1 MLDLKL
7 ITSILV
13 FCPLLG
19 AMVAALSAK
28 KIGHRGA
35 HSITILLVG
44 YAFLAACY
52 LAQVVFHSA
61 NSGFDVVLY
70 KWISTSGM
78 DFKISFLIDK
88 LSVLMALIV
97 TFISLLVHV
106 YSIGYMHEDQGYQR
120 FFSYVS
126 LFTFA
131 MLMLVMADNLLQLFF
146 GWEGVGVVSYLLIGF
161 YFTKDSA
168 VTGGL
173 KAFLVNRVGDFGF
186 ILALGAIF
194 SVVGSLDYDKIFAA
208 VDLLKQSQIVLTSN
222 FSVGAVSCIC
232 FCLFIGAMGKSAQI
246 PLHVWLPE
254 SMEGPTPISALIH
267 AATMV
272 TAGIYLLV
280 RMSPIFEYA
289 PEVLNIVLFIGAT
302 GGLFLGLVGVVQN
315 DIKRVVAYST
325 LSQLGYM
332 IAATGAS
339 AYNIA
344 IFHLVTHAFFKAL
357 LFLAAGAVIVAM
369 HHEQDMRKMG
379 GLRNEVPLIFWACLI
394 GSLALIAIPPFAGFY
409 SKDAII
415 EVVELSN
422 LPAAAWAHFCL
433 LAGAFVTSLYTF
445 RAFFMTF
452 MGRKRF
458 GGKVEPI
465 SWTISMPLVVLSICS
480 VFAGLMLAPQMLD
493 PEHGF
498 LANIAHNTVAS
509 YKNIA
514 TIYEPYRLG
523 ENLIVEAFSHLPLY
537 LSVLGVIVA
546 AYAYLI
552 NPKVPDFMMQKFA
565 PVYRVL
571 TAKYGFDTFN
581 DWFFVRGARTISK
594 YFYNIG
600 DKLVIDKLIIHGSVA
615 LIQRVAKVLRLSQSG
630 YVYHYI
636 FAMMAGLIL
645 FIIWLLIIGDY
656 A

>member
-1 MLDLKL
+1 LLDLKL

-13 FCPLLG
+13 LCPLLG
-19 AMVAALSAK
+19 AMVAALLAK

-35 HSITILLVG
+35 HSITILLVF
-44 YAFLAACY
+44 YSFLAACY
-52 LAQVVFHSA
+52 LAFVVFQSP
-61 NSGFDVVLY
+61 NTSFNIVLY
-70 KWISTSGM
+70 KWISIGTV
-78 DFKISFLIDK
+78 DFKISFLVDK

-106 YSIGYMHEDQGYQR
+106 YSVGYMHNDKGYQR

-161 YFTKDSA
+161 YFTKDRAAS
-168 VTGGL
+168 GGL

-194 SVVGSLDYDKIFAA
+194 SVVGSLDYNEIFGAIA
-208 VDLLKQSQIVLTSN
+208 LLKKYEIVLTSN
-222 FSVGAVSCIC
+222 LSINAISCIC

-289 PEVLNIVLFIGAT
+289 PEILNMILFIGAS
-302 GGLFLGLVGVVQN
+302 GGLFLGLVGLVQN

-379 GLRNEVPLIFWACLI
+379 GLRKHLPLIFWACLV

-415 EVVELSN
+415 EVVALSN
-422 LPAAAWAHFCL
+422 LPAASWAHFCL
-433 LAGAFVTSLYTF
+433 LSGVFVTSLYTF

-452 MGRKRF
+452 MGKSRF
-458 GGKVEPI
+458 AASYKVEPI
-465 SWTISMPLVVLSICS
+465 SWAISMPLVVLSICS
-480 VFAGLMLAPQMLD
+480 IVAGFMLAPAMLD
-493 PEHGF
+493 PDHGF
-498 LANIAHNTVAS
+498 LANIAYNTLSS
-509 YKNIA
+509 YTNIA
-514 TIYEPYRLG
+514 AIYEPYQLG
-523 ENLIVEAFSHLPLY
+523 SNIIIEAFSHLPIY
-537 LSVLGVIVA
+537 LSLLGVAVA
-546 AYAYLI
+546 YYAYLI
-552 NPKVPDFMMQKFA
+552 NTKVPEVMAQKFA
-565 PVYRVL
+565 VLHRVL
-571 TAKYGFDTFN
+571 VAKYGFDTFN
-581 DWFFVRGARTISK
+581 DWFFVRGSKTISK

-600 DKLVIDKLIIHGSVA
+600 DKLIIDDFIIHGSA
-615 LIQRVAKVLRLSQSG
+615 NLIQKAAAGLRLSQSG
-630 YVYHYI
+630 YIYHYI
-636 FAMMAGLIL
+636 FAMMSGLIL
-645 FIIWLLIIGDY
+645 FIIWLLII
-656 A
+656 

>member
-7 ITSILV
+7 ITSVLV
-13 FCPLLG
+13 LCPLLG
-19 AMVAALSAK
+19 AIVAALLAK

-35 HSITILLVG
+35 HLATILLV
-44 YAFLAACY
+44 FCSFVAACY
-52 LAQVVFHSA
+52 LAGVVFGGKNTS
-61 NSGFDVVLY
+61 FDIVLY
-70 KWISTSGM
+70 KWLSIGSV

-88 LSVLMALIV
+88 LSVLMAMIV

-106 YSIGYMHEDQGYQR
+106 YSVGYMHNDKGYQR

-131 MLMLVMADNLLQLFF
+131 MLMLVMANNLLQLFF

-168 VTGGL
+168 VSGGL

-194 SVVGSLDYDKIFAA
+194 SVVGSLDYNKIFAA
-208 VDLLKQSQIVLTSN
+208 IDLLKQYKIVLTSN
-222 FSVGAVSCIC
+222 FSLSAIPCIC
-232 FCLFIGAMGKSAQI
+232 FCLFVGAMGKSAQL

-289 PEVLNIVLFIGAT
+289 PEILNIVLFIGAS
-302 GGLFLGLVGVVQN
+302 GGLLLGLVGVVQN

-344 IFHLVTHAFFKAL
+344 VFHLVTHAFFKAL

-379 GLRNEVPLIFWACLI
+379 GLRQQLPLIFWACLI
-394 GSLALIAIPPFAGFY
+394 GSLALIAFPPFAGFY

-415 EVVELSN
+415 EVVALSK
-422 LPAAAWAHFCL
+422 LPAAPWAYFCL
-433 LAGAFVTSLYTF
+433 LGGVFVTSIYTF

-452 MGRKRF
+452 MGKNRF
-458 GGKVEPI
+458 AASYKVTSVSPSI
-465 SWTISMPLVVLSICS
+465 SIPLVVLSVCS
-480 VFAGLMLAPQMLD
+480 IVAGVFLAPMMLD
-493 PEHGF
+493 PDNGF
-498 LANIAHNTVAS
+498 LAGIMYTSIDN

-514 TIYEPYRLG
+514 AIYHPYKMG
-523 ENLIVEAFSHLPLY
+523 ENLIAEAFSHLPLY

-546 AYAYLI
+546 YYSYI
-552 NPKVPDFMMQKFA
+552 VNTKIPDLMMKKFDF
-565 PVYRVL
+565 VYRVL
-571 TAKYGFDTFN
+571 VAKYGFDTFN
-581 DWFFVRGARTISK
+581 DWFFVRGAKTISK

-600 DKLVIDKLIIHGSVA
+600 DKLVIDDLIIHGSAA
-615 LIQRVAKVLRLSQSG
+615 LIQKAAKNFRLSQTG
-630 YVYHYI
+630 YLYHYI
-636 FAMMAGLIL
+636 FGMISGLVL
-645 FIIWLLIIGDY
+645 FIVWLLII
-656 A
+656 

>member
-7 ITSILV
+7 VTSILV
-13 FCPLLG
+13 LCPLLG
-19 AMVAALSAK
+19 AMVAALAAK
-28 KIGHRGA
+28 KIGSKGA
-35 HSITILLVG
+35 HSITILLVA
-44 YAFLAACY
+44 YSFLAACY
-52 LAQVVFHSA
+52 LTKVVFWEQSA
-61 NSGFDVVLY
+61 SFDVVLY
-70 KWISTSGM
+70 RWIHTSGIN
-78 DFKISFLIDK
+78 FKISFLIDK
-88 LSVLMALIV
+88 LSVLMALVV

-106 YSIGYMHEDQGYQR
+106 YSIGYMHGDKGYQR

-131 MLMLVMADNLLQLFF
+131 MLMLVMSDNLLQLFF

-168 VTGGL
+168 AAGSL

-194 SVVGSLDYDKIFAA
+194 SVVGSLEYDKVFAA
-208 VDLLKQSQIVLTSN
+208 VEVLKTSQITLGSGC
-222 FSVGAVSCIC
+222 SIAAIPCIC

-280 RMSPIFEYA
+280 RMSPLFEYA
-289 PEVLNIVLFIGAT
+289 PDVLNIVLFIGAT
-302 GGLFLGLVGVVQN
+302 GGLFLGLVGIVQN

-357 LFLAAGAVIVAM
+357 LFLGAGAVIVAM

-379 GLRNEVPLIFWACLI
+379 GLVAHLPLVFGACLV
-394 GSLALIAIPPFAGFY
+394 GSLALIALPPFAGFY

-415 EVVELSN
+415 EVVEMSQ
-422 LPAAAWAHFCL
+422 LPSAAWAHFCL

-452 MGRKRF
+452 LGKSRF
-458 GGKVEPI
+458 KSKVEDI
-465 SWTISMPLVVLSICS
+465 SWTISMPLAVLAVCSIA
-480 VFAGLMLAPQMLD
+480 AGFVLAPAMLN
-493 PEHGF
+493 PHGF
-498 LANIAHNTVAS
+498 LANIAHNTAAS
-509 YKNIA
+509 YKNVA
-514 TIYEPYRLG
+514 AIYEPYRLG
-523 ENLIVEAFSHLPLY
+523 ESIILEAFLHPPLY
-537 LSVLGVIVA
+537 LSVLGVLVA

-552 NPKVPDFMMQKFA
+552 NLEVPEYMAKRFA
-565 PVYRVL
+565 LVYKVL
-571 TAKYGFDTFN
+571 TLKYGFDDFN
-581 DWFFVRGARTISK
+581 DWFFVRGAKTVSK

-600 DKLVIDKLIIHGSVA
+600 DKLVIDNFIIHGSA
-615 LIQRVAKVLRLSQSG
+615 NLMQRAAKWLRLSQSG
-630 YVYHYI
+630 YIYHYI
-636 FAMMAGLIL
+636 FAMLAGLIL
-645 FIIWLLIIGDY
+645 FIVWLLTIGGY